1 MKTYRLTYESVEVAR
16 AVFDVDSAQNHWIIS
31 SKVLREFIEYF
42 GPKTE
47 QLDVYSENGKATFL
61 TYTEKI
67 TDGKGSE
74 SKLETP
80 MPYR

>member
-1 MKTYRLTYESVEVAR
+1 LTYESIEVAR
-16 AVFDVDSAQNHWIIS
+16 AVFDAGSAQNRWIIS

-67 TDGKGSE
+67 TDGKGKRIE
-74 SKLETP
+74 A
-80 MPYR
+80 